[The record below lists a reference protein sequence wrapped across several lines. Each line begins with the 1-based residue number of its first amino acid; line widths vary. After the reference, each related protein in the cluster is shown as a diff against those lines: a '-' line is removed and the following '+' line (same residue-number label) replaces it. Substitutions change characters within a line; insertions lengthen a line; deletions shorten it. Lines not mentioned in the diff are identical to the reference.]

1 MLKSTYILTQN
12 DIKKSWSVQV
22 YVSIATWAKGNKQSL
37 FWTSILLGAPYLKVI
52 QGISWSIGVNLIIS
66 QYITG
71 GASQPIGLWFSTLN
85 KEPVFLPMTLLLKV
99 YLISIVSAT
108 REKNKLNLFQNEM

>member
-1 MLKSTYILTQN
+1 M
-12 DIKKSWSVQV
+12 
-22 YVSIATWAKGNKQSL
+22 
-37 FWTSILLGAPYLKVI
+37 
-52 QGISWSIGVNLIIS
+52 GVNLIIS

-99 YLISIVSAT
+99 FLISIVSTT